1 MTYINVTMKSQSQSR
16 RNSQNK
22 NNRTAFFEDMCLP
35 GMTQDFRLPVFFRF
49 FDESKYDLSNDIK
62 LKNLSSDASNRQLKL
77 VFVCEEQNQEVE
89 HQLTTVADA
98 IFDELI
104 CENLLSFLKQS
115 EHNMYKSYGKYSII
129 LFSFTITFS

>member
-1 MTYINVTMKSQSQSR
+1 M
-16 RNSQNK
+16 
-22 NNRTAFFEDMCLP
+22 
-35 GMTQDFRLPVFFRF
+35 PVFFRF

-62 LKNLSSDASNRQLKL
+62 LKNLSPDASNRQLKL

-115 EHNMYKSYGKYSII
+115 EHNMYKSYGKYLIT
-129 LFSFTITFS
+129 LFSFTITFSS